1 MGIRT
6 SDEMMLKSRFSY
18 ESVQRLATDH
28 GERIVSSLDVD
39 WNTLLVESRKKPATV
54 DLWEPPPSSDLA
66 LILFTDGE
74 IIFETREGRR
84 ASRRAVRPG
93 QGRIIPSG
101 AVERV
106 RWFSDVSRNVST
118 THIFIPKELF
128 DACADE
134 YRSAGSRSR
143 EIDHSISWFADPAIN
158 AVCRSLV
165 DAVHDG
171 APGLYADTAALFL
184 AKHLLSPHSGTDPL
198 AEEENRSGPISDQ
211 RLARVMEYMQVNYAR
226 SLSIEDLSHEAGI
239 SKFHFVTVFRKK
251 VGVTPHRYLTD
262 LRLNKA
268 ASLLQ
273 KSRSTIEQV
282 ARACGYGHAAQFTAA
297 FTRYFDKTPSF
308 FRKEGFSR
316 ASEED
321 GTPVV

>member
-6 SDEMMLKSRFSY
+6 SDEMMLNGRFSY

-251 VGVTPHRYLTD
+251 VGVTPHRYLTE

-297 FTRYFDKTPSF
+297 FTRYFDKTPSL
-308 FRKEGFSR
+308 FRKEGFRR

>member
-1 MGIRT
+1 
-6 SDEMMLKSRFSY
+6 
-18 ESVQRLATDH
+18 
-28 GERIVSSLDVD
+28 LDVD

-297 FTRYFDKTPSF
+297 FNRSFDKTPSL
-308 FRKEGFSR
+308 FRKEGFRR

>member
-6 SDEMMLKSRFSY
+6 SDEMMLNGRFSY

-211 RLARVMEYMQVNYAR
+211 RLARVMEYMKVNYAR

-297 FTRYFDKTPSF
+297 FTRSFDKTPSL
-308 FRKEGFSR
+308 FRKEGFRR

>member
-6 SDEMMLKSRFSY
+6 SDEVMLNSRFSY
-18 ESVQRLATDH
+18 ESVQRLAVDH
-28 GERIVSSLDVD
+28 GERIVTSLDLD
-39 WNTLLVESRKKPATV
+39 WDTLLLETRKKPATV
-54 DLWEPPPSSDLA
+54 DLWDPPPSSDLA

-74 IIFETREGRR
+74 IVFETREGRR
-84 ASRRAVRPG
+84 TSRRLVRPG

-101 AVERV
+101 AVEQV
-106 RWFSDVSRNVST
+106 RWFSEVSRNIRT

-128 DACADE
+128 DSCADE

-143 EIDHSISWFADPAIN
+143 EIDHAISWFEDSAIN
-158 AVCRSLV
+158 AVCKSLV

-171 APGLYADTAALFL
+171 VPGLYADGAALFIT
-184 AKHLLSPHSGTDPL
+184 KHLLSPRSGTDLL
-198 AEEENRSGPISDQ
+198 ADEENRSVSISDQ

-251 VGVTPHRYLTD
+251 VGLTPHRYLTD
-262 LRLNKA
+262 LRLNQA

-282 ARACGYGHAAQFTAA
+282 ARACGYGHAAQFTTA

-308 FRKEGFSR
+308 FRKEG
-316 ASEED
+316 
-321 GTPVV
+321 V

>member
-6 SDEMMLKSRFSY
+6 SDEMMLNGRFSY

-297 FTRYFDKTPSF
+297 FTRYFDKTPSL
-308 FRKEGFSR
+308 FRKEGFRR